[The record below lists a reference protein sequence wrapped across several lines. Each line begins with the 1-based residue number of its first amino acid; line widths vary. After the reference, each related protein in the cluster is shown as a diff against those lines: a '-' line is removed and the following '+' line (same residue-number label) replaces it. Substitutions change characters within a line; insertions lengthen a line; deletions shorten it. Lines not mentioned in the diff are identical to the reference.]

1 MYGLLS
7 FLLYPVLATST
18 PGSFSDILANATE
31 VFTWFI
37 TSMGSLVTF
46 VLAHPIVLMMFMIL
60 LTGSV
65 IGMFMRLWK
74 SA

>member
-1 MYGLLS
+1 MPLVYALIPILS
-7 FLLYPVLATST
+7 AGGDTFADILQNATS
-18 PGSFSDILANATE
+18 

-46 VLAHPIVLMMFMIL
+46 ILAHPLVLMMFMIL
-60 LTGSV
+60 LSGSV

>member
-1 MYGLLS
+1 MP
-7 FLLYPVLATST
+7 LLYGILYPILATAD
-18 PGSFSDILANATE
+18 PGSFTSLLSDATS

-37 TSMGSLVTF
+37 TSMGALVTF
-46 VLAHPIVLMMFMIL
+46 ILGHPLVLMMFMIL
-60 LTGSV
+60 LSGAV

>member
-1 MYGLLS
+1 M
-7 FLLYPVLATST
+7 PVLYALFPILTTGGDTFADILSNATS
-18 PGSFSDILANATE
+18 

-37 TSMGSLVTF
+37 SSMGSLVTF
-46 VLAHPIVLMMFMIL
+46 ILAHPLVLMMFMIL
-60 LTGSV
+60 LSGSV

>member
-1 MYGLLS
+1 M
-7 FLLYPVLATST
+7 PVLYALLPILTTGGDTFADILSNATS
-18 PGSFSDILANATE
+18 

-46 VLAHPIVLMMFMIL
+46 ILAHPLVLMMFMIL
-60 LTGSV
+60 LSGSV

>member
-1 MYGLLS
+1 MYGLLNA
-7 FLLYPVLATST
+7 LLLPILATAD
-18 PGSFSDILANATE
+18 PGSFGDILSNATS

-37 TSMGSLVTF
+37 TSMGALVTF
-46 VLAHPIVLMMFMIL
+46 ILAHPLVLMMFMIL
-60 LTGSV
+60 LSGSV